1 MSTTHAYFLIDVS
14 ALDNC
19 AAVTRVVTR
28 ILVYLASVHDA
39 FTWNF
44 EVVDLQTRQR
54 ALTAHGKRRICERKQ
69 LTRDTLRAF
78 GDVLRG
84 HRRDAAERRGAR
96 RAALD
101 TLRERLMSLE
111 ADVEW
116 GDPALMRSPSRAATM
131 RAWTDPTRLNESMS
145 VRSFLYVV
153 GERPETPADV
163 DRFLGTTQGET
174 ALLLEKLTWVRDG
187 IVGNGIW
194 ESYARKRV
202 GVSWIRTTRAAP
214 LAATSPVDLL
224 IDAVFGCCFEAL
236 GGCTMSVPDLD
247 TRASLVP
254 FSSVYAPVHRV
265 RTHPSWSRKFAREIS
280 AVVDCFAALVQVPR
294 AWTLPT
300 EYTQEPDEA
309 DVALVEAD
317 CNRRQWLTDG
327 RLLRRYDLPEMVAL
341 ASKIQV
347 AHAQRAVHAANC
359 AAPLK
364 YLLEAPVCAWPLA
377 ARHLIDVPI
386 LCRSEGRLRDGMF
399 VLAQILSSTEHLQY
413 VAVVPVDSTGTM
425 AVYAMDATVFAKV
438 QHVVDM
444 ARSECAATAGVSGNA
459 AEPFKATWLE
469 SWASGIDY
477 QLDVTPADHCAVD
490 VSIDESL
497 IGDYALAVAGS
508 HTDPRNLSLDD
519 EATDTVAEST
529 GSDPL
534 LQGLTADPASSLTGH
549 TPSTLDAWYSGLYIK
564 TIQQAVPDF
573 ADTIAAVKPIL
584 DGSADSS
591 CAETAIA
598 QLGAILQSSTSIED
612 VFADAS
618 SASAADPST
627 AQGESNDC
635 LAALRLRSAAV
646 IACNANARRTWQ
658 LHECQLQILLHL
670 LAIDRA
676 RLWGQESDK
685 LTEALNDLVDQLC
698 IWTSVDDIFCS
709 APGGGDP
716 DDGSGSGD
724 LASAFV
730 GSAVVGQFA
739 ERLGDIV
746 DELRVQCGWVPVI
759 ADPDDDSAAAQGD
772 LLLLENKRR
781 KGTPRKIT
789 ASQSERSEVIVQ
801 PSKQKTQLMSGRKLA
816 RHLEEL
822 IGGKRRFGVN
832 SSSNV
837 QKSASSADSEPSEP
851 PAQRRRSTQL
861 KLPLQLI
868 RQLKNEVV
876 STTRPAPLSRSR
888 TISSRS
894 NSSGSGSMR
903 RSGRNDISSSIRRGG
918 RSDSSGSMRHSGW
931 NNPSNSRTFSAAK
944 TSTVNNCGRVA
955 QRQPIPE
962 FVDLSSSPSISG
974 RVKELHLVPET
985 PSKKRLRTGDPVPAS
1000 SPSMFIPSSLPAA
1013 NAFIYESDESEG
1025 LAERS
1030 PLFARLMAHG
1040 QQLYQEPAAT
1050 ADHLQGQ
1057 SSRRVLRFSDNRGR

>member
-14 ALDNC
+14 ALDSC

-84 HRRDAAERRGAR
+84 HRREAAERRGAR

-174 ALLLEKLTWVRDG
+174 ASLLEKLTRVRDG

-236 GGCTMSVPDLD
+236 GGCTVSVPDLD

-300 EYTQEPDEA
+300 DYTQGPDEA

-341 ASKIQV
+341 ASKVQV
-347 AHAQRAVHAANC
+347 AHAQRAVYATNC

-377 ARHLIDVPI
+377 ARHLVDVPT

-425 AVYAMDATVFAKV
+425 AVYAMDAAVFANV
-438 QHVVDM
+438 QDVVDM
-444 ARSECAATAGVSGNA
+444 ARSECAATA
-459 AEPFKATWLE
+459 E
-469 SWASGIDY
+469 SWASDIDY

-490 VSIDESL
+490 VGIDESL
-497 IGDYALAVAGS
+497 IGDYALDVAGS

-534 LQGLTADPASSLTGH
+534 LQGLTADPASSL
-549 TPSTLDAWYSGLYIK
+549 
-564 TIQQAVPDF
+564 PDS
-573 ADTIAAVKPIL
+573 IAAVKPIL

-618 SASAADPST
+618 SAGAADPST

-646 IACNANARRTWQ
+646 IACNANARRAWQ

-801 PSKQKTQLMSGRKLA
+801 PSKQKSQLMSGRKLA

-822 IGGKRRFGVN
+822 IGGKRRFGFN

-903 RSGRNDISSSIRRGG
+903 RSGRNDSSSSIRRGG

-944 TSTVNNCGRVA
+944 TSTVNNCGRAA